1 MTTREELQAAL
12 MRMDTAKQALLECL
26 DRSGTISAHQ
36 GLLKEMRESMGEF
49 MRLLKEPMD
58 DRDE

>member
-36 GLLKEMRESMGEF
+36 AFSKR
-49 MRLLKEPMD
+49 
-58 DRDE
+58 